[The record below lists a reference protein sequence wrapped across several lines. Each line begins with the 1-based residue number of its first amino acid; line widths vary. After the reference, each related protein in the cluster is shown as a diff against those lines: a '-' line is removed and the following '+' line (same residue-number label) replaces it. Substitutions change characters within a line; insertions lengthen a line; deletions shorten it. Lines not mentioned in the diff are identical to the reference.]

1 MSTISTT
8 PQYRHEPARDLGVT
22 EACAALGLH
31 SLSIRRYIA
40 SGRLY
45 AYKLGN
51 GRNWLIPADAI
62 RDFIAGEAI
71 SVDPLAEHVAAVV
84 AAAPELTT
92 EQRDKLAGLL
102 RSTAGSDS
110 R

>member
-1 MSTISTT
+1 MSTSPPQAPERFLSVPQAAEYLGISTRT
-8 PQYRHEPARDLGVT
+8 LHRRLVDGTLTANRVGPRLLRFDREQL
-22 EACAALGLH
+22 AALARPEVRGT
-31 SLSIRRYIA
+31 A
-40 SGRLY
+40 
-45 AYKLGN
+45 
-51 GRNWLIPADAI
+51 
-62 RDFIAGEAI
+62 
-71 SVDPLAEHVAAVV
+71 VDPLAEHVAAVV